1 MFKRNKLLSIL
12 IIFVAILVVIVGG
25 LSASLLLSGE
35 SEESVNT
42 GITTSTQ
49 AGAENNLSVGQLR
62 LSGSD
67 PVTLDP
73 HLATDAGSAEYIVE
87 IYSGLVT
94 ISPDLELTL
103 DLASSVDTVSYTHLR
118 AHET

>member
-49 AGAENNLSVGQLR
+49 AGAENN
-62 LSGSD
+62 
-67 PVTLDP
+67 
-73 HLATDAGSAEYIVE
+73 
-87 IYSGLVT
+87 
-94 ISPDLELTL
+94 
-103 DLASSVDTVSYTHLR
+103 
-118 AHET
+118 